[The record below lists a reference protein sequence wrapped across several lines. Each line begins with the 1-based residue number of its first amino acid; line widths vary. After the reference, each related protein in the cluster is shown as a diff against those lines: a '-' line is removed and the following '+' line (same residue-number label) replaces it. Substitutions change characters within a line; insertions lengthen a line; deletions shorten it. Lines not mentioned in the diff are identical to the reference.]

1 MPTGPSNRSAG
12 ENVLK
17 LEAPSHQ
24 NISNLKNNSNK
35 SKEPAD
41 LFTGNLVRRKEIV
54 LKISRKSYKAKFNIL
69 RYTPRRTGITRI
81 H

>member
-1 MPTGPSNRSAG
+1 MPTSPPNHSAG

-17 LEAPSHQ
+17 LEEPSHQ

-35 SKEPAD
+35 IKEPAD

-54 LKISRKSYKAKFNIL
+54 LRISRKSYKAKVKIL
-69 RYTPRRTGITRI
+69 RYTPRRTGITSI